1 MASFL
6 PLCILKTI
14 MKILLF
20 LFLPFFL
27 LSQETS
33 SKQVNW
39 LYNYEE
45 AVDSSSK
52 EGKNVL
58 IYFTGSDWCP
68 PCIKLKQDLF
78 DTDDFVGLSKDFILL
93 YIDIPRNRDLLSEK
107 QWKHNQ
113 TIFEKYNDKKSFPL
127 FVVLNQKQK
136 IKDKYSGYSMNGAI
150 DHHLQFLRKNK

>member
-1 MASFL
+1 
-6 PLCILKTI
+6 

-20 LFLPFFL
+20 LFLPFFV
-27 LSQETS
+27 LSQETP
-33 SKQVNW
+33 SKSVNW

-45 AVDSSSK
+45 AVDSSSA
-52 EGKNVL
+52 EEKNIL

-78 DTDDFVGLSKDFILL
+78 ETPDFAVLSKDYILL
-93 YIDIPRNRDLLSEK
+93 YIDIPRNRDLLSEE

-113 TIFEKYNDKKSFPL
+113 RVFEEYNYKKSFPL